1 MTEKELPVRFAP
13 QGRTV
18 DVLPGTKVLEA
29 AARAGIAILTPC
41 GSQGTCGKCR
51 VFVRGGGG
59 PPTDAE
65 RESLT
70 EEELDSGVALACQRT
85 LVAPATVE
93 TPESSLVGSF
103 HQILEAAGKPL
114 EQGLA
119 APVAKVYKELP
130 EPTLQDGLPDFER
143 LQREIGPA
151 GVEADVLP
159 TLPGVMRASGFKGT
173 AVLTA
178 ADGEEAGRPSLIDWE
193 AGDTVTECYAAAFD
207 VGTTTLGGVLLDLH
221 KGQEIAA
228 ASNMNPQTAF
238 GDDVLARILHASKGS
253 AELKMLQELVLDAV
267 NEVLGEMVQEAGIVP
282 GQIYAVTFAGNTTM
296 QHLLMGIEP
305 RALGEAPFV
314 PVMGASMTTRADALG
329 LNVHPRAPL
338 YVFPVIG
345 GFVGGDTVAGILST
359 NLDEAQEPT
368 LLIDIGTNGEIV
380 LWHEGGLIGASCAA
394 GPAFEGGRIGQGMR
408 ATTGAIEKVL
418 VENGDIHCNVI
429 GNTPP
434 VGICGSALI
443 DATAELLRLGILGP
457 EGSMTGPDEAPDTVP
472 PAIRARLRGGEGGG
486 HFELASAEESGAGEA
501 VVITRKD
508 VSELQLATGA
518 IRAGITILLERAGL
532 EPMDLQRVH
541 VAGGFGNFIR
551 RKNAQRIGLLPSG
564 LPHNRIGFVGN
575 TSLAGARLAAAS
587 REARLRASA
596 LARETR
602 HIELS
607 QDTEFHSRFV
617 DGMFFPTEDALSE

>member
-1 MTEKELPVRFAP
+1 MTEKELPVRFSP

-29 AARAGIAILTPC
+29 AARAGITILTPC

-51 VFVRGGGG
+51 VIVREGAG
-59 PPTDAE
+59 PVTEAE
-65 RESLT
+65 REALSK
-70 EEELDSGVALACQRT
+70 EELDGGVALACQRT
-85 LVAPATVE
+85 IKAPATVE
-93 TPESSLVGSF
+93 VPESSLLGSF
-103 HQILEAAGKPL
+103 HQILEGGRTPL

-119 APVAKVYKELP
+119 APVVKAYVELP
-130 EPTLQDGLPDFER
+130 EPTLEDGMPDFER
-143 LQREIGPA
+143 LQRELGPV
-151 GVEADVLP
+151 GVESDVLR
-159 TLPGVMRASGFKGT
+159 TLPGAMRANGFKGT
-173 AVLTA
+173 AVLA
-178 ADGEEAGRPSLIDWE
+178 ATDGEESGRPRLIDWE
-193 AGDTVTECYAAAFD
+193 AGDTAAECYAAAFD
-207 VGTTTLGGVLLDLH
+207 IGTTTLGGVLLDLH

-238 GDDVLARILHASKGS
+238 GDDVLARILHGSKGP
-253 AELKMLQELVLDAV
+253 AELKMVQETVLDAV
-267 NEVLGEMVQEAGIVP
+267 NGLIEAITEDAGIAP
-282 GQIYAVTFAGNTTM
+282 ERIYTVTFAGNTTM

-314 PVMGASMTTRADALG
+314 PVMGSSMTIRADALG
-329 LNVHPRAPL
+329 LNVHPRAAV

-359 NLDEAQEPT
+359 NLDEAREPT

-418 VENGDIHCNVI
+418 VEDGDIHCNVI

-434 VGICGSALI
+434 VGLCGSALI
-443 DATAELLRLGILGP
+443 DATAELLRLGIIGS
-457 EGSMTGPDEAPDTVP
+457 EGSMAGPDEAPDTVP
-472 PAIRARLRGGEGGG
+472 PAIRARLRGGGAGGC
-486 HFELASAEESGAGEA
+486 FELASAEESGAGEA

-532 EPMDLQRVH
+532 EAMDLQRIH

-551 RKNAQRIGLLPSG
+551 RKNAQRIGLLPSE

-587 REARLRASA
+587 REARQRASA

-607 QDTEFHSRFV
+607 QDPEFLMRFV
-617 DGMFFPTEDALSE
+617 DGMFFPAEEALSE

>member
-18 DVLPGTKVLEA
+18 DVLLGTKVLEA
-29 AARAGIAILTPC
+29 AARAGIAIRTPC

-51 VFVRGGGG
+51 VIVREGAG
-59 PPTDAE
+59 PVTDAE
-65 RESLT
+65 REALT
-70 EEELDSGVALACQRT
+70 EEELDGGMALACQRT
-85 LVAPATVE
+85 IEAPATVE
-93 TPESSLVGSF
+93 VPESSVLGSF

-151 GVEADVLP
+151 GVDADVLP
-159 TLPGVMRASGFKGT
+159 TLPGIMRASGFKGT
-173 AVLTA
+173 AVLSA
-178 ADGEEAGRPSLIDWE
+178 PDGEEAGRPRLIDWE
-193 AGDTVTECYAAAFD
+193 AGDTAAACYAAAFD
-207 VGTTTLGGVLLDLH
+207 IGTTTLGGVLLDLH
-221 KGQEIAA
+221 EGREIAA
-228 ASNMNPQTAF
+228 ASVMNPQTAF
-238 GDDVLARILHASKGS
+238 GDDVLARIVHASKGP
-253 AELKMLQELVLDAV
+253 AELKTSQELVLDAV
-267 NEVLGEMVQEAGIVP
+267 NGLLEEMVQDAGIAP
-282 GQIYAVTFAGNTTM
+282 GRIYTVTFAGNTTM

-305 RALGEAPFV
+305 RALGEAPFA
-314 PVMGASMTTRADALG
+314 PVTASSMTIRADALG
-329 LNVHPRAPL
+329 LNVHPRAAV

-359 NLDEAQEPT
+359 NLDEAEEPT

-418 VENGDIHCNVI
+418 VQDGDIHCNVI

-434 VGICGSALI
+434 VGLCGSALI
-443 DATAELLRLGILGP
+443 DATAELLRLGIIGS
-457 EGSMTGPDEAPDTVP
+457 EGSMAGPDDLPDTVP
-472 PAIRARLRGGEGGG
+472 PAIRARIGEGGG
-486 HFELASAEESGAGEA
+486 GYFELASAEESGAGEA
-501 VVITRKD
+501 IVITRKD
-508 VSELQLATGA
+508 ISELQLATGA
-518 IRAGITILLERAGL
+518 IRAGITILLEHAGL
-532 EPMDLQRVH
+532 EPVDLERIH

-551 RKNAQRIGLLPSG
+551 RKNAQRIGLLPCG
-564 LPHNRIGFVGN
+564 IPHNRIGFVGN

-587 REARLRASA
+587 REARLRAFA

-607 QDTEFHSRFV
+607 QDPDFHARFV
-617 DGMFFPTEDALSE
+617 EGIFFPAEEALGG